1 MKICCKD
8 LLSLPS
14 FKQIELVSGK
24 NGLYRSV
31 RWPYVTLTNSIAQW
45 VRGGEFMFV
54 SGIGYGKDEKALCR
68 LLEESN
74 QKNLSGVVFLIG
86 ADYIREIPSNVIALA
101 DQLELPLFKMPFH
114 IPLVEPTEEIS
125 SLIVKNGIE
134 DHALS
139 EILSDILSGHC
150 EKEAALISKA
160 SFYKFDLSGVHK
172 IAVLMLETESLGIGA
187 MLFYQKIVD
196 NTFKIHGYNILSM
209 IDYPTICCLL
219 PCNSSEEEQTVEQIV
234 LEARKKLLEKNEIT
248 RMAAAVGR
256 PYPHIHEMAKS
267 FREAEKALKVKWD
280 GDSDATIGR
289 FDELGIFK
297 VLFEIHDFCEMEQY
311 CAEMLGQ
318 LEQFDMQNH
327 TCFLKTLEIYLEE
340 DCNAVHAAGRLFVH
354 RNSLNYRIKKIQT
367 ILHCD
372 LSQHQDRLRLRDAFL
387 LRTFLRIAK

>member
-14 FKQIELVSGK
+14 FKQIKLVGGK
-24 NGLYRSV
+24 SGLYRSV

-54 SGIGYGKDEKALCR
+54 SGIGYSKDEKALCR

-86 ADYIREIPSNVIALA
+86 ADYIQEIPFNVIALA
-101 DQLELPLFKMPFH
+101 DRLELPLFKMPFH

-139 EILSDILSGHC
+139 EIFSDILSGHC
-150 EKEAALISKA
+150 EKDEVLISKA
-160 SFYKFDLSGVHK
+160 SFYKYDLSGAHK
-172 IAVLMLETESLGIGA
+172 IAVLMLETESLQIGS

-196 NTFKIHGYNILSM
+196 DTFKIHGYNILST
-209 IDYPTICCLL
+209 IDYPSICCLL
-219 PCNSSEEEQTVEQIV
+219 PCNSSEEERTVEQIV
-234 LEARKKLLEKNEIT
+234 LEARKKFLKKDEIT
-248 RMAAAVGR
+248 RVAAAVGR
-256 PYPHIHEMAKS
+256 TYPHIHEMAKS
-267 FREAEKALKVKWD
+267 CQEAKKALKVKWASN
-280 GDSDATIGR
+280 GDETIGR

-297 VLFEIHDFCEMEQY
+297 ILFEIHDFCEMEQY
-311 CAEMLGQ
+311 CAETLGQ
-318 LEQFDMQNH
+318 LEQFDTRNH

-340 DCNAVHAAGRLFVH
+340 DCNAVHAARRLFVH
-354 RNSLNYRIKKIQT
+354 RNSLNYRIKKIQA

-372 LSQHQDRLRLRDAFL
+372 LSLHKDRLRLRDAVL